1 MPTASAAKVP
11 IATLTFEEGPPTR
24 LRFAF
29 ASGDKIPDVFF
40 HDPRLIQQ
48 TWQRAGHYLQLLV
61 RDSPERP
68 RSARE
73 LLQPLSAMFSKG
85 TILGQRL
92 AANDAQHY
100 AKVRKAFQR
109 SWPSWANPS
118 PDEIPVVQLV
128 AHDTSF
134 PVELLPVFSNEEIH
148 HLDNDGELATAM
160 QRFLG
165 FTAVIRR
172 VAPGVSSMPD
182 ILHNKQKLPIQFLRY
197 LDPERGLRRRRTWS
211 GFEQEQEFMASLG
224 EVLMVD
230 GPWPMSPVTAK
241 QVQQRVVAALFDPS
255 CRLGTAAGPPAELV
269 HFACHCE
276 TEDRI
281 DDDYELGLSDE
292 QGRRSDEQDQ
302 RLSITLGEI
311 QTGYDRL
318 VDAAR
323 QPGPRAPVMLN
334 ACGTSTVN
342 PWSGLSFQRWFI
354 QNKHRAFIGTQ
365 AAIPDDVA
373 ADFAE
378 RFYRFL
384 LGGYTFGEAIVL
396 ARRQL
401 LADTKSLLGFLY
413 VLFGN
418 DLLKVEVKHP
428 QLLPASPV
436 A

>member
-29 ASGDKIPDVFF
+29 ASGDEIPDVLFR
-40 HDPRLIQQ
+40 DPRLIQHA
-48 TWQRAGHYLQLLV
+48 WERAGRYLEQLI

-68 RSARE
+68 RSAQE
-73 LLQPLSAMFSKG
+73 LLQPLSAMFNAG
-85 TILGQRL
+85 TLLGQRL
-92 AANDAQHY
+92 AGGSADRY
-100 AKVRKAFQR
+100 AEVREAFRR
-109 SWPSWANPS
+109 SWPSWANTS
-118 PDEIPVVQLV
+118 RDEIPVVQLV

-134 PVELLPVFSNEEIH
+134 PVELLPVFSNEEIR
-148 HLDNDGELATAM
+148 HLDNDSELATAT

-182 ILHNKQKLPIQFLRY
+182 LLRNKQKLPIQFLRY
-197 LDPERGLRRRRTWS
+197 LEPRRGLRKRRTWS
-211 GFEQEQEFMASLG
+211 GFEREQEFMASLG

-255 CRLGTAAGPPAELV
+255 CRLGTTAGPPAELA

-281 DDDYELGLSDE
+281 DDEYELVLSDE
-292 QGRRSDEQDQ
+292 QGQ
-302 RLSITLGEI
+302 RLPVTLGEI
-311 QTGYDRL
+311 QTGYDGL
-318 VDAAR
+318 VDLAR
-323 QPGPRAPVMLN
+323 QSGPRAPVILN

-418 DLLKVEVKHP
+418 DLLEVEVKHP